1 MAAVTCPFGDPL
13 CPCQTSS
20 HNREVVVEVFGGVAR
35 VSQEAPGVTVTII
48 DFTSEGER
56 IPHADEVVG

>member
-1 MAAVTCPFGDPL
+1 MSATF
-13 CPCQTSS
+13 CPCVACSAFAG
-20 HNREVVVEVFGGVAR
+20 RPVEVVEVFGGVAR

-48 DFTSEGER
+48 DYTSEGER